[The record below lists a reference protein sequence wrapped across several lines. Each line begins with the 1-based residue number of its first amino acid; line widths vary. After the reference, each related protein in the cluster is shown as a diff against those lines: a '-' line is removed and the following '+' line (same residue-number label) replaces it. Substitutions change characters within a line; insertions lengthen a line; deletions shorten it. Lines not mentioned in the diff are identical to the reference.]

1 MIVVTDHGHMA
12 QKGFGHGF
20 QSPDETATFV
30 IADGPDFRDGYINP
44 KYAIVDTTPTVVS
57 LFGGTP
63 LSGSDGVPLTT
74 LGGSDVDPVDLKQ
87 ALEDAIATNDFP
99 PFVTGVSLGLRTIF
113 ATIPYYVY
121 MFGNDLGAGLPSVI
135 LVPVKILFDGL
146 YVATNVPAQ
155 IVALLTGVTGA
166 RIFPLLPPAPPVFP
180 PAEDATLPDSALLV
194 CGPGGAPGSA
204 AESWCGAGS
213 AHGLQLSSCQRVI
226 GVVSG
231 RRSGRF
237 RGLSASGVASCHP
250 ASCCVPPPLVSGGKL
265 RSPEARGGTCDTRR
279 DTRRPTQTVSRDRR
293 RARPVGRG
301 RW

>member
-1 MIVVTDHGHMA
+1 MIIGVGTQSLHYDSLVKRLGLWKRVQTDRTR
-12 QKGFGHGF
+12 
-20 QSPDETATFV
+20 QSHLDT
-30 IADGPDFRDGYINP
+30 YINP

-166 RIFPLLPPAPPVFP
+166 RIFP
-180 PAEDATLPDSALLV
+180 
-194 CGPGGAPGSA
+194 
-204 AESWCGAGS
+204 
-213 AHGLQLSSCQRVI
+213 I
-226 GVVSG
+226 ISG
-231 RRSGRF
+231 RRNVTH
-237 RGLSASGVASCHP
+237 AQCT
-250 ASCCVPPPLVSGGKL
+250 PPDIP
-265 RSPEARGGTCDTRR
+265 
-279 DTRRPTQTVSRDRR
+279 
-293 RARPVGRG
+293 GRG
-301 RW
+301 